1 VSRLRQWLRYGT
13 VSIIATVTSMTVLG
27 VLVTATAIPAGLANM
42 IATAVGT
49 VPSFELN
56 RRWVWGKTG
65 TRSLRG
71 EVGPFW
77 ALSFAGLALSTL
89 TVSLAAAW
97 TAHVGITGSS
107 RTAVIELASVAAFG
121 ALWIAQF
128 LILDRILF
136 RSTDAGAAGAA
147 PSASQTPSSSSVPAG
162 PGLSLTDKVAS

>member
-1 VSRLRQWLRYGT
+1 VNRLRQWLRYAT

-27 VLVTATAIPAGLANM
+27 VLVTRTAVPAGFANV

-56 RRWVWGKTG
+56 RRWVWRRTG
-65 TRSLRG
+65 RRSMRG

-97 TAHVGITGSS
+97 AAHAGVTGTA
-107 RTAVIELASVAAFG
+107 RTFVIETANVAAFG
-121 ALWIAQF
+121 SLWIAQF

-136 RSTDAGAAGAA
+136 RSRIEA
-147 PSASQTPSSSSVPAG
+147 SASNPTTAVPC
-162 PGLSLTDKVAS
+162 SLTDKVAS